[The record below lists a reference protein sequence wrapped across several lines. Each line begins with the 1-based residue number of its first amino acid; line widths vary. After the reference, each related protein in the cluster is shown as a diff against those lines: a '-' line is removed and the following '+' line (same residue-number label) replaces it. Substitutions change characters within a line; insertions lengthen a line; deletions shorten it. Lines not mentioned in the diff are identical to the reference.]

1 MPKAKAFAF
10 HGGWPVK
17 GGDGVGKCLH
27 NGSTSVAGRRG
38 VSPPRGQRNAL
49 GRAARTRVQIS
60 FLRGGRRR
68 PGTLSRKRAKRRCK
82 RNSGTKPADFGLFS
96 LRGPTNTAFAVG
108 VASVVPRLIDTPV
121 PAPVVRQRPW

>member
-38 VSPPRGQRNAL
+38 VSPLRGQRNAL

-60 FLRGGRRR
+60 FFRGGRRR
-68 PGTLSRKRAKRRCK
+68 PGTLLRKGSSA
-82 RNSGTKPADFGLFS
+82 
-96 LRGPTNTAFAVG
+96 AV
-108 VASVVPRLIDTPV
+108 VMRW
-121 PAPVVRQRPW
+121 APVVAGALRKRPRVRGSAGQAAPGAVARARA